1 MAGVSASH
9 PYYPAD
15 LKLPGYAPPSLP
27 FKLVL
32 AIFFSASALLL
43 LGSWVLSGDQ
53 PARATL
59 TPGTLYQQKSDQ
71 KYRKAEASSF
81 S

>member
-1 MAGVSASH
+1 MVGVLADNLLGASH

-53 PARATL
+53 PACAR
-59 TPGTLYQQKSDQ
+59 
-71 KYRKAEASSF
+71 
-81 S
+81 